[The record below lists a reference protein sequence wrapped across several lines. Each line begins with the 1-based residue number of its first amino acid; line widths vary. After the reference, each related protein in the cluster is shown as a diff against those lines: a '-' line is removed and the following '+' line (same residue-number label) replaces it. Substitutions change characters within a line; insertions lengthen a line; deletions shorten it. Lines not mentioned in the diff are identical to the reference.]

1 MPRNLYPP
9 DLWSTVAQ
17 LWHNLFDQT
26 PEGLKRFAEA
36 VFSIEWVAKNVP
48 RNQRTL
54 SLMAKMVRDLI
65 IVCYSDMIQNHLI
78 DARLP
83 PLWN

>member
-1 MPRNLYPP
+1 MSRNPYPP

-17 LWHNLFDQT
+17 LWRKLFDQT
-26 PEGLKRFAEA
+26 PEGLKRFTEA

-54 SLMAKMVRDLI
+54 ALMAKMVSDLI
-65 IVCYSDMIQNHLI
+65 IVCYSDMIQNHLT
-78 DARLP
+78 DA
-83 PLWN
+83 

>member
-1 MPRNLYPP
+1 MPRNPYPP
-9 DLWSTVAQ
+9 DLWLTVAQ
-17 LWHNLFDQT
+17 LWRNLFDQT
-26 PEGLKRFAEA
+26 PEGLRRFTEA
-36 VFSIEWVAKNVP
+36 VFSVEWVANNVP
-48 RNQRTL
+48 RNPRTL
-54 SLMAKMVRDLI
+54 ALMAKMVSHLI